1 MLMNKPCY
9 NDIHV
14 FQNII
19 TCVYILCFYDKL
31 METGVIGLHSP
42 IALCHVAGEYST
54 ELDHVTTRTLLMED
68 MTATVSHGKQCIA
81 MTKHVRVKYKFI
93 FSRLFNGENR

>member
-1 MLMNKPCY
+1 MNKPCY

-81 MTKHVRVKYKFI
+81 MTKHVRVKYKFV

>member
-19 TCVYILCFYDKL
+19 TCVYPFFYDKL

-54 ELDHVTTRTLLMED
+54 ELDHVTTRALLMED